1 MRIVTEGLAL
11 SNLINVPYFDGN
23 NGKSIQKDDDFIP
36 KDDIKDTEKFEI
48 DDEEDTDS
56 DNTISVKI
64 GGSTYNIPCYL
75 YCYNREKGIADP
87 MIEAR
92 MRRELKAFSR
102 NSNRIFSSPDFA
114 SSFRL
119 SIKMICPVSVSCLRN
134 DDGSF
139 SINVSLAH
147 SINGKMLAIA
157 TFVNGQ
163 FVGIK

>member
-1 MRIVTEGLAL
+1 MRLVTEGLGL

-23 NGKSIQKDDDFIP
+23 NGKSIQKDDDFTP

-48 DDEEDTDS
+48 DDEENTDF
-56 DNTISVKI
+56 DNTVSVKI
-64 GGSTYNIPCYL
+64 GGSTYDIPCYL

-92 MRRELKAFSR
+92 MRREMKAFSR

-119 SIKMICPVSVSCLRN
+119 SIKMIRPASVSCLRN
-134 DDGSF
+134 DDRSF

-147 SINGKMLAIA
+147 NINGKMLAIA

-163 FVGIK
+163 FVGMK

>member
-1 MRIVTEGLAL
+1 MRLVTEGLGL

-23 NGKSIQKDDDFIP
+23 NGKAIHKDDDFIP

-48 DDEEDTDS
+48 DDEENTDS
-56 DNTISVKI
+56 DNTVSVKI
-64 GGSTYNIPCYL
+64 GGSTYDIPCYL

-87 MIEAR
+87 MIEAK
-92 MRRELKAFSR
+92 MRREMKAFSR
-102 NSNRIFSSPDFA
+102 NSNSIFSSPDFA

-119 SIKMICPVSVSCLRN
+119 SIKMIRPVSVSCLRN

-163 FVGIK
+163 FIGMK

>member
-1 MRIVTEGLAL
+1 MRLVTEGLGL

-23 NGKSIQKDDDFIP
+23 NGKSIQKDDDFTP
-36 KDDIKDTEKFEI
+36 KDDIKDTEKFEA
-48 DDEEDTDS
+48 DDEEDIDS

-64 GGSTYNIPCYL
+64 GGSIYDIPCYL

-92 MRRELKAFSR
+92 MRREMKAFSR
-102 NSNRIFSSPDFA
+102 NSNRIFSSPEFA

-119 SIKMICPVSVSCLRN
+119 SIKMIRPVSVSCLRN

>member
-36 KDDIKDTEKFEI
+36 KDDIKDTEKFEVG
-48 DDEEDTDS
+48 DEEDIDS

-64 GGSTYNIPCYL
+64 GGSIYDIPCYL

-92 MRRELKAFSR
+92 MRREMKAFSR
-102 NSNRIFSSPDFA
+102 NSNRIFSSPEFA

-119 SIKMICPVSVSCLRN
+119 SIKMIRPVSVSCLRN